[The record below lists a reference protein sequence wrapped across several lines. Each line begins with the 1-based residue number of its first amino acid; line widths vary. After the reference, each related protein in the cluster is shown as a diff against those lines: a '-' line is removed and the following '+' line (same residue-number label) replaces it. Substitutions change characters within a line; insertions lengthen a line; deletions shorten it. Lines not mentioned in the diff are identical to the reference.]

1 MVNISTTLRYSL
13 TNSLL
18 GPNKALAS
26 APNNDTLIIVDLSSD
41 LSATNQ
47 QWYFTSTNTSSEYR
61 LHTVQKGDF
70 HAVDVYNY
78 IGLGTIGLH
87 FFSTGDYNGQYWTL
101 GSWSDNTTK
110 LSNDFTGPDIH
121 LEVNK
126 DTFEVKLAGG
136 DNAGQHW
143 TLSDFGA
150 GPTLT
155 STASGQATASASA
168 SATGNPTTS
177 APPSL
182 CTSTAASCSATAS
195 PQHGKSL
202 SKGEIAGVVVGGV
215 AGAVTLIVLI
225 ALAVKKLTKKGYE
238 ETKQIEAN
246 HSKPMVTPDA

>member
-1 MVNISTTLRYSL
+1 MVNISTTLRYTL

-41 LSATNQ
+41 PSATNQ
-47 QWYFTSTNTSSEYR
+47 QWYFTATNSTSQYR

-87 FFSTGDYNGQYWTL
+87 FFSTGDYNGQYWTI

-110 LSNDFTGPDIH
+110 LSNEFTGPDIH

-126 DTFEVKLAGG
+126 DTYEVKLAGG

-143 TLSDFGA
+143 TLSAFGA
-150 GPTLT
+150 SPTPT
-155 STASGQATASASA
+155 SAATGKPTVSAT
-168 SATGNPTTS
+168 ATGNPTVTG
-177 APPSL
+177 APSL
-182 CTSTAASCSATAS
+182 CTSAVASCSATAS
-195 PQHGKSL
+195 AQHGKSL
-202 SKGEIAGVVVGGV
+202 SKGALAGVAVGG
-215 AGAVTLIVLI
+215 AIGGLALI
-225 ALAVKKLTKKGYE
+225 AIIGLVVKKMLKTPFTE
-238 ETKQIEAN
+238 PNHIEAKK
-246 HSKPMVTPDA
+246 SMPMVTPDA